1 MSNAT
6 DEIWYAGGPV
16 EGLDRSAGHY
26 SRAGFDWNRDGTFKD
41 HSDSDGFQPDPFT
54 LGLEMQ
60 QATGKPAENVEE
72 PVETVE
78 NLRETKENG
87 LFSLASDRVG
97 LRATGYGQE
106 NSFPAIRRLWNAF
119 LRNRPQSEGGFI
131 DLTDAEVADMMCL
144 LKHARK
150 QVRRVIGG
158 FKRDDNVDCA
168 GYLYWSDRLE
178 KDQLESVDE

>member
-1 MSNAT
+1 MTNAI

-16 EGLDRSAGHY
+16 DGLEMAEKGPEIPESFEEMVEKMAD
-26 SRAGFDWNRDGTFKD
+26 FT
-41 HSDSDGFQPDPFT
+41 PDPFI

-60 QATGKPAENVEE
+60 QATGKPAETVEK

-78 NLRETKENG
+78 NPLETKEND

-97 LRATGYGQE
+97 LRAAGYGQE

-119 LRNRPQSEGGFI
+119 LRNRPLSADGFI
-131 DLTDAEVADMMCL
+131 DLTDAEVADML
-144 LKHARK
+144 LLFKVGRK
-150 QVRRVIGG
+150 QTRRAVGK

-168 GYLYWSDRLE
+168 GYLYWADRLE